1 MKRSITKQRFD
12 FLNLLANSIKI
23 YMNYHVDF
31 EYMSM
36 IETISD
42 VQNKLLIR
50 REITCTFKG
59 LAGKLKKLE
68 AVDMIAKQFKLE
80 GKVIVPILLKNHTGR
95 PMISGTFYVYDD
107 EKLAREHVKPAIF
120 KRLDKAKGGG
130 EKEEAKEAAPAETK
144 DSAEKKEAK
153 PEKKEEKVE
162 KKEAPAEKKEMKKEE
177 KKEET
182 K

>member
-1 MKRSITKQRFD
+1 
-12 FLNLLANSIKI
+12 
-23 YMNYHVDF
+23 
-31 EYMSM
+31 MSM
-36 IETISD
+36 IETTRD
-42 VQNKLLIR
+42 VQNKLLLR

-59 LAGKLKKLE
+59 LGGKLKKLE

-80 GKVIVPILLKNHTGR
+80 GKVIVPIMLKNDTGR

-130 EKEEAKEAAPAETK
+130 EKAEGEAKEATPAETK
-144 DSAEKKEAK
+144 EAPAKKEAK
-153 PEKKEEKVE
+153 PEKKEDKDE
-162 KKEAPAEKKEMKKEE
+162 KKEAPVEKKEKKKEE
-177 KKEET
+177 KKEES

>member
-1 MKRSITKQRFD
+1 
-12 FLNLLANSIKI
+12 
-23 YMNYHVDF
+23 
-31 EYMSM
+31 M
-36 IETISD
+36 IETTSD
-42 VQNKLLIR
+42 VQNKLLLR

-95 PMISGTFYVYDD
+95 PMISGTFYIYDD

-130 EKEEAKEAAPAETK
+130 EKEEAKEAAPTESK
-144 DSAEKKEAK
+144 DSVEKKEAK
-153 PEKKEEKVE
+153 PEKKEEKVEKKEDKAE

>member
-1 MKRSITKQRFD
+1 M
-12 FLNLLANSIKI
+12 NS
-23 YMNYHVDF
+23 HVEF

-36 IETISD
+36 IETTSD
-42 VQNKLLIR
+42 VENKLLLR

-68 AVDMIAKQFKLE
+68 AADMIVKQFKLE

-107 EKLAREHVKPAIF
+107 EKLARQHIKPAIF

-144 DSAEKKEAK
+144 ESTEKKEDK

-162 KKEAPAEKKEMKKEE
+162 KKEAPAEKKKEE

>member
-1 MKRSITKQRFD
+1 M
-12 FLNLLANSIKI
+12 NS
-23 YMNYHVDF
+23 HAAF

-36 IETISD
+36 IETTSD
-42 VQNKLLIR
+42 VQNKLLLR

-59 LAGKLKKLE
+59 LGGKLKKLE

-80 GKVIVPILLKNHTGR
+80 GKVIVPIMLKNDTGR
-95 PMISGTFYVYDD
+95 PVISGTFYVYDD

-130 EKEEAKEAAPAETK
+130 EKAEGETKEAAPAETK
-144 DSAEKKEAK
+144 EAPVEKEAK
-153 PEKKEEKVE
+153 PEKKEDKDE
-162 KKEAPAEKKEMKKEE
+162 KKEAPVEKKEKKKEE
-177 KKEET
+177 KKEDS